1 MLDGEELYK
10 SKSGGYEKG
19 MGKQAEF
26 IQKYF
31 GATEE
36 EIKKAGLTFD
46 PKKGTMLLCLNSRG
60 CPVSSLTFS
69 KLSFEKEVG
78 PED

>member
-36 EIKKAGLTFD
+36 EIKNNTIYKNAFEWRFEFPEVINNKGDFEGFD
-46 PKKGTMLLCLNSRG
+46 LIIGNP
-60 CPVSSLTFS
+60 PY
-69 KLSFEKEVG
+69 
-78 PED
+78 